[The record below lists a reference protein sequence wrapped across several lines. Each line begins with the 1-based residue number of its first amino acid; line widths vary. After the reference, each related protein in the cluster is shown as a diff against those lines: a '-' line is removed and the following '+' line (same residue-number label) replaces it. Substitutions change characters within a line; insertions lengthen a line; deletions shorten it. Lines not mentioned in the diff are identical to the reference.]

1 MSRHGRRGGRF
12 FFPANLRLT
21 SGQDKEDAGCRMR
34 DQGGGLVHGPCYPEG
49 LLRGEDKF
57 VRHIRLQ
64 KPHIDEPAF
73 RALLKQAAL
82 WQSPRLT

>member
-1 MSRHGRRGGRF
+1 MLPSLSRWVSRSDGVVEKT
-12 FFPANLRLT
+12 A
-21 SGQDKEDAGCRMR
+21 
-34 DQGGGLVHGPCYPEG
+34 GPCYPKG